1 MTDKPTPTDAEL
13 EALLLDKLPASKH
26 YIRPVIEKMVAA
38 MQAAIDKWG
47 QPAQAAE
54 PFCWHWENTFN
65 GGMGAVK
72 KNPETLGINMTH
84 PDHKWTALYTTP
96 QPTQP
101 QAGAVPLDEARRLF
115 DAGWKAAALFCD
127 REDVAADGIIG
138 FGACPQFEAAFSAA
152 QPVAREQLTDEQIKA
167 LMQAHRTAML
177 MTCKAQ
183 VPECGEFAAIAQDLD
198 WLCESFGIKG
208 GQHAE

>member
-47 QPAQAAE
+47 QPPAGAGEVAEHYRNAIASACEGWTMPDGLRKHLEAAL
-54 PFCWHWENTFN
+54 W
-65 GGMGAVK
+65 
-72 KNPETLGINMTH
+72 NP
-84 PDHKWTALYTTP
+84 PTP
-96 QPTQP
+96 QPTHA

-127 REDVAADGIIG
+127 REDVVADGIIG

-152 QPVAREQLTDEQIKA
+152 LFT
-167 LMQAHRTAML
+167 H
-177 MTCKAQ
+177 
-183 VPECGEFAAIAQDLD
+183 
-198 WLCESFGIKG
+198 SSGIKG
-208 GQHAE
+208 YQHGTE